1 MHFLKKEGRK
11 SLKTSIIEKD
21 KSGVV
26 KIRCFKICNYH
37 WENSRVF
44 MEFLAFGNGL
54 EQVNSFHFVWY
65 KILKTQF
72 ITEVCVFQFVILLL
86 FKITENKF
94 YFHTTQ
100 VSSKISRGSTSIV
113 SSYLPLPK
121 LLHLFLLNTR
131 VGSMKKSDV
140 KVYFM

>member
-1 MHFLKKEGRK
+1 
-11 SLKTSIIEKD
+11 
-21 KSGVV
+21 
-26 KIRCFKICNYH
+26 
-37 WENSRVF
+37 

-86 FKITENKF
+86 FKITGNKF